1 MEEKSKV
8 KHHRNKILI
17 VLATIFIFSLPA
29 SCGNNN
35 GSVSQ
40 TESAFLTNESKSA
53 ASPTQSVITEPES
66 ATPNIATESKFPEET
81 KPQGQIE
88 DESHSSGEMQV
99 HFLDVGQ
106 GLSIFIQSEGQ
117 YLIYDGGDRKTS
129 SFVVSY
135 LKKHGVS
142 QIDYL
147 ICSHYDSDH
156 MAGLI
161 GCLNAFDV
169 KTVINSDY
177 EHDSKLYDS
186 FMSAVAD
193 NGLTVQHPEVGSEF
207 VFGSGKF
214 TVLSPSKI
222 VADSNANS
230 VAIKLVNGNNS
241 FIFTGDAD
249 HYSESAMCASDINL
263 DCDVLSLGHHGSATS
278 TSYAFLE
285 KTVPAFAVISCEAE
299 NQYGHPHKD
308 TLEKLESME
317 INIFRS
323 DKQGTVIATSDGK
336 EIAWSVNPCN
346 DYTPGDENDYG
357 TQPLNDDP
365 EETIDSE
372 KQISVQ
378 TESSAKEEAGATE
391 TLVWKSETG
400 SKYHSKPNCGT
411 MNPDRATQISKEQ
424 AENMGLGVCSKCF

>member
-1 MEEKSKV
+1 
-8 KHHRNKILI
+8 
-17 VLATIFIFSLPA
+17 
-29 SCGNNN
+29 
-35 GSVSQ
+35 
-40 TESAFLTNESKSA
+40 
-53 ASPTQSVITEPES
+53 
-66 ATPNIATESKFPEET
+66 
-81 KPQGQIE
+81 
-88 DESHSSGEMQV
+88 
-99 HFLDVGQ
+99 
-106 GLSIFIQSEGQ
+106 
-117 YLIYDGGDRKTS
+117 
-129 SFVVSY
+129 
-135 LKKHGVS
+135 
-142 QIDYL
+142 
-147 ICSHYDSDH
+147 

-161 GCLNAFDV
+161 GCLNAFDI
-169 KTVINSDY
+169 KTVIGSDY

-186 FMSAVAD
+186 LMSAVVD
-193 NGLTVQHPEVGSEF
+193 NGLTVQHPEVESEF

-214 TVLSPSKI
+214 TILSPSKI

-249 HYSESAMCASDINL
+249 HYSESAMCSSEMNL

-278 TSYAFLE
+278 TSYTFLE

>member
-17 VLATIFIFSLPA
+17 VLATIFIFSLLS

-35 GSVSQ
+35 GSASK
-40 TESAFLTNESKSA
+40 TESEFLTNESESA
-53 ASPTQSVITEPES
+53 ASPAQSVTTEPES
-66 ATPNIATESKFPEET
+66 AAPNIATESAFPVET
-81 KPQGQIE
+81 ESQEQIE
-88 DESHSSGEMQV
+88 NESHLSGEMQV

-106 GLSIFIQSEGQ
+106 GLAIFVQSEGQ
-117 YLIYDGGDRKTS
+117 NLIYDGGDRKTS

-169 KTVINSDY
+169 KTVIDSDY
-177 EHDSKLYDS
+177 EHNSKLYDS

-285 KTVPAFAVISCEAE
+285 KTVPAFAVISCGAE

-308 TLEKLESME
+308 TMEKLESME

-323 DKQGTVIATSDGK
+323 DKQGIVIATSDGK
-336 EIAWSVNPCN
+336 EIVWSTNPCN
-346 DYTPGDENDYG
+346 DYSPGEESDLG
-357 TQPLNDDP
+357 TQLQG
-365 EETIDSE
+365 DSP
-372 KQISVQ
+372 VQ
-378 TESSAKEEAGATE
+378 SESSLTESRAESSGTVVYI
-391 TLVWKSETG
+391 TDTG
-400 SKYHSKPNCGT
+400 SKYHNSECRHLKKSKIEISLSDAKSQGYDPCGT
-411 MNPDRATQISKEQ
+411 CKP
-424 AENMGLGVCSKCF
+424 